1 MSIEPSIRSKAI
13 LLAVIMPI
21 VVFILL
27 FVLVAV
33 FSFNLRRSTQ
43 VSNLK
48 IEFPVINYMSL
59 PIPGKLVSVSSPFAF
74 STEMTRPD
82 FTLSLDSYELGT
94 ETIKELK
101 SYLIDKSVKTWANSD
116 NEAQYR
122 KSEEERQD
130 LNGILPKGNRGDYD
144 FFSMNRFFNTQFAAL
159 DKQFYAPIN
168 VLRKDKRGFQ
178 LEIKPIRA
186 DYNYIPSNS
195 DIIRK
200 IGELPIKISKENIT
214 FSELDCVAT
223 RVNGFNIV
231 LLSLRGY
238 DKTKAGNDV
247 LDSDSLSCNLP
258 NLDPGKKYYVDYYQR
273 FMASYNG
280 SDDAIEVSKGY
291 WIDVIEGLG
300 K

>member
-82 FTLSLDSYELGT
+82 FTLSLDSFEFGQ
-94 ETIKELK
+94 EKVKELK
-101 SYLIDKSVKTWANSD
+101 SVLIDKSVKTWANSS
-116 NEAQYR
+116 NEIDYR
-122 KSEEERQD
+122 KSEEERLD
-130 LNGILPKGNRGDYD
+130 FDGILPKGNRGDYD
-144 FFSMNRFFNTQFAAL
+144 FFSMNRFFNTQFAGL
-159 DKQFYAPIN
+159 DKQFYAPIS
-168 VLRKDKRGFQ
+168 VVRKDKFSYQ
-178 LEIKPIRA
+178 LELKPIKS

-200 IGELPIKISKENIT
+200 IEELPIKISKENIT

-223 RVNGFNIV
+223 RVNGLNIV